1 MISKPLTPELIDATC
16 AELSS
21 KVGPALTEP
30 SVKVLLEM
38 AIAVLQGASRRSANE
53 LAWMQEESEAIEH
66 VAKQLVDDLPDANAV
81 KDALKAY
88 EDGKTDSRAL
98 ADAQASYERASE
110 LLSCVTEAA
119 YASGDPERIAAVG
132 RLFDQ
137 RMANENAVTGVF
149 LAAGRT

>member
-1 MISKPLTPELIDATC
+1 MISKPLTPQLIDATC

-21 KVGPALTEP
+21 KVGPALSEP
-30 SVKVLLEM
+30 NVKVLLEM

-53 LAWMQEESEAIEH
+53 LAWMQEESDAIEA
-66 VAKQLVDDLPDANAV
+66 VAKETVADLPDFTAV
-81 KDALKAY
+81 NDALKAY

-110 LLSCVTEAA
+110 LLSCVTEAV
-119 YASGDPERIAAVG
+119 YEDGDPARIAAVG

-137 RMANENAVTGVF
+137 RMANENTVTGVF